1 MLDNRK
7 EIIVLVAFTIILI
20 GVLIRPIQRNLLLNH
35 DSVSGIAHPGIDF
48 SLSLDDG
55 ASINISG
62 DSIIE
67 ESEIII
73 ERNPKKSKS
82 LPSPGDHVVQLS
94 DIYDF
99 QVNGLLIGPFEL
111 TIPFDK
117 SKISSPDGIL
127 VAGFPSRWDW
137 SYLPVN
143 SNTDEV
149 VFETFYL
156 WDPVV
161 VSFFPDVGDQVD
173 MSYDLHNPLT
183 VCDPQIQI
191 EAVKKD
197 IGTSVIGR
205 VKPID
210 AGYEG
215 IDTFHS
221 QDPRPPSNIEV
232 SVSLSFVLRPDSND
246 GRWPPGG
253 GHTGF
258 INTDE
263 DGSFSTIFTNDDL
276 YSDSINI
283 VSAEAVCDDWFG
295 IMPVIS
301 RGQVEVIPAPSLP
314 E

>member
-1 MLDNRK
+1 MLDTRK
-7 EIIVLVAFTIILI
+7 EINVLVAFTIILI

-62 DSIIE
+62 DSIIV

-94 DIYDF
+94 DVYDF
-99 QVNGLLIGPFEL
+99 QVSGLLIGLFEL
-111 TIPFDK
+111 TIPFDR
-117 SKISSPDGIL
+117 SKISDQDGIIA
-127 VAGFPSRWDW
+127 AGFPSRWDW
-137 SYLPVN
+137 SYLPVD
-143 SNTDEV
+143 SITDEV
-149 VFETFYL
+149 VIETINL

-173 MSYDLHNPLT
+173 TSYYLHNPLT

-197 IGTSVIGR
+197 IGTSVFGR
-205 VKPID
+205 VKQID

-215 IDTFHS
+215 INRDHS
-221 QDPRPPSNIEV
+221 QDPKPPSNIEV
-232 SVSLSFVLRPDSND
+232 TISLSFVLRPEVNE
-246 GRWPPGG
+246 GRWLSGG
-253 GHTGF
+253 GHTTF

-295 IMPVIS
+295 VMPVIS
-301 RGQVEVIPAPSLP
+301 RGQVEVIPAPSLH